1 MFLQQLTIGR
11 GIVTGNLSVAGNLS
25 VDGNADFDGD
35 LTVSSLTTQGRA
47 IVGTTLCVGQ
57 GATIRQTL
65 YVSGTTQLRSTL
77 SVTGLIN
84 IGESES
90 PHIEMTGL
98 STGGEVGRPY
108 IDFNRKSG
116 QNTSLI
122 ARIRSLSTN
131 TLSICVDNNGTI
143 RLDTGQQNLGTIQL
157 NGQVEIARQLTVTQ
171 TGTFKNVTVSGLA
184 TFLDDVAISGKIQL
198 KVQLVL
204 VVILKLV
211 AT

>member
-1 MFLQQLTIGR
+1 MCCRSNNSINNNYQEGFKCFCNNTIGR

-98 STGGEVGRPY
+98 STEVRLVDH
-108 IDFNRKSG
+108 I
-116 QNTSLI
+116 
-122 ARIRSLSTN
+122 ST
-131 TLSICVDNNGTI
+131 
-143 RLDTGQQNLGTIQL
+143 
-157 NGQVEIARQLTVTQ
+157 LTV
-171 TGTFKNVTVSGLA
+171 NLV
-184 TFLDDVAISGKIQL
+184 KIL
-198 KVQLVL
+198 L
-204 VVILKLV
+204 
-211 AT
+211 